1 VSIFEELR
9 ALDDIDELRGP
20 RFASGIPLWP
30 LIRWFATSAA
40 LERVHGLQ
48 VPFATGRPRGAR
60 ELVALVARALVKSPL
75 LVRRSFDVVIASN
88 SGGLVV
94 QREGRWFDRINDYF
108 AGELPD
114 RTLVLDTLVHGA
126 KQPRYVP
133 HVRYNDAFDIL
144 AGIGARLRRP
154 RDADLAA
161 IESVLAAIRAHFPVA
176 LDAAALASVREQLTS
191 WAARLPFF
199 HDLYRRFFDRVQPRV
214 MLIQGASHGALAHV
228 CTWARAA
235 GIITA
240 EPQHGII
247 SRSHLAYNY
256 GTRSLADGDFARCLP
271 QHLLVYG
278 EFWGGQ
284 VRSASAI
291 DVIGCPH
298 FSETA
303 RRRRATG
310 DNVLVVSQGIC
321 TDLMVRLTTAIAQR
335 FPKRRCVFRVHPG
348 ELAFRERY
356 ASLAKLANVELSE
369 RGDIYDQL
377 AAASA
382 VVGYSSMALVEA
394 CGLGLPV
401 FVYDDETTRAYLP
414 RQVGTRF
421 RSADELL
428 GLLVLPTPAD
438 LDPNAFFAADWR
450 ERYRDFVMYCRPP
463 S

>member
-20 RFASGIPLWP
+20 RFTSGIPLWP
-30 LIRWFATSAA
+30 LIRWFATSSA

-48 VPFATGRPRGAR
+48 TPFATNRPRPVR
-60 ELVALVARALVKSPL
+60 ELVAVVARALARSPL
-75 LVRRSFDVVIASN
+75 LVRRPFEIVIASN
-88 SGGLVV
+88 SGGLVM

-114 RTLVLDTLVHGA
+114 RTLVLDTLLHGA
-126 KQPRYVP
+126 KQPRFVP
-133 HVRYNDAFDIL
+133 HVRYIDAFDVL

-154 RDADLAA
+154 RDVDLTA
-161 IESVLAAIRAHFPVA
+161 IDRVMATIRTRFPVP
-176 LDAAALASVREQLTS
+176 LDAAALASIRAQLAS

-199 HDLYRRFFDRVQPRV
+199 HDLYRRFFDRVRPRV

-228 CTWARAA
+228 CTWAHAA
-235 GIITA
+235 GIVTA
-240 EPQHGII
+240 EPQHGVI

-256 GTRSLADGDFARCLP
+256 GAGALADPDFARCLP
-271 QHLLVYG
+271 EHLLVYG
-278 EFWGGQ
+278 EFWAGE

-303 RRRRATG
+303 RPARPTG
-310 DNVLVVSQGIC
+310 DDVLVVSQGIC
-321 TDLMVRLTTAIAQR
+321 TDLMVRLATAIAAR
-335 FPKRRCVFRVHPG
+335 FPTRRCVFRLHPG

-356 ASLAKLANVELSE
+356 ASLAGIANVELSE
-369 RGDIYDQL
+369 RGDIYEQL
-377 AAASA
+377 AAASV

-401 FVYDDETTRAYLP
+401 LVYDDETTRAYLP

-421 RSADELL
+421 RSTDELL
-428 GLLVLPTPAD
+428 AHLVAPAPSEI
-438 LDPNAFFAADWR
+438 DPKAFFAPDWR
-450 ERYRDFVMYCRPP
+450 ERYRAFVMYCRPRA
-463 S
+463 

>member
-9 ALDDIDELRGP
+9 ALDDIDELRAP
-20 RFASGIPLWP
+20 RFASGILLWP

-48 VPFATGRPRGAR
+48 VPFATGRTRRTR
-60 ELVALVARALVKSPL
+60 ELVALVGRALVRSPL
-75 LVRRSFDVVIASN
+75 LVRRSFEVVIASN
-88 SGGLVV
+88 SGGLVLK
-94 QREGRWFDRINDYF
+94 REGRWFDRINDYF

-126 KQPRYVP
+126 KRPRYVP

-154 RDADLAA
+154 RDSDLAA
-161 IESVLAAIRAHFPVA
+161 IERVMTAIRTRFPVA
-176 LDAAALASVREQLTS
+176 LDAAAVASIRDQLAS

-199 HDLYRRFFDRVQPRV
+199 HELYQRFFERVRPHV

-240 EPQHGII
+240 EPQHGVI

-256 GTRSLADGDFARCLP
+256 GAGALADEDFVRCLP

-278 EFWGGQ
+278 EFWAGE

-298 FSETA
+298 FSETT
-303 RRRRATG
+303 RTVRPTG
-310 DNVLVVSQGIC
+310 DDVLVVSQGIC
-321 TDLMVRLTTAIAQR
+321 TDLMVRLATAIAQR
-335 FPKRRCVFRVHPG
+335 FPRRRCIFRVHPG

-356 ASLAKLANVELSE
+356 ASLAGIANVEISE
-369 RGDIYDQL
+369 RGDIYEQL
-377 AAASA
+377 AAASV

-414 RQVGTRF
+414 QQVGTRF
-421 RSADELL
+421 RTVDELL
-428 GLLVLPTPAD
+428 ALLAAPAAPAI
-438 LDPNAFFAADWR
+438 DPHAFFAADWR
-450 ERYRDFVMYCRPP
+450 ERYRAFVMYCRPRA
-463 S
+463 